1 METGRALQ
9 NQVAKYRQFANWSQ
23 AFVADRIGVTRQTV
37 RLIESGKMIPSTL
50 VALRLA
56 QLFHVSVEDLFAEDT
71 VSSEQLVDV
80 WPDDAV
86 VQGHRVV
93 VADIGGRRIVRRAV
107 GPEVYPIPAAPYVGT
122 LKHSVDKNK
131 GIVSGGMGPGPE
143 PSFLLAGCDL
153 GLGLLSSHLS
163 KPAGRAAVNAVWLA
177 TDNERARRQLFAHAV
192 HVAAVHVADD
202 AATDGG
208 DERASGSGERYHSR
222 VSDDGAFGPLEVMR
236 IQFARW
242 QVGWLVQPG
251 NPQGFGGVEDLA
263 HQRLRLVNRPKGSG
277 VRKLLDHLLAE
288 AGISQNEVSQYEFC
302 VGGHR
307 QVAEAIA
314 SGLAHVG
321 IGSETAAAML
331 GLDFLPLRTERSE
344 LWIPLSQRDH
354 PMTDRLMQVLHS
366 DTFRKDLESYG
377 PCDVQKMG
385 WRLEK

>member
-1 METGRALQ
+1 M
-9 NQVAKYRQFANWSQ
+9 
-23 AFVADRIGVTRQTV
+23 
-37 RLIESGKMIPSTL
+37 
-50 VALRLA
+50 
-56 QLFHVSVEDLFAEDT
+56 
-71 VSSEQLVDV
+71 
-80 WPDDAV
+80 
-86 VQGHRVV
+86 
-93 VADIGGRRIVRRAV
+93 
-107 GPEVYPIPAAPYVGT
+107 
-122 LKHSVDKNK
+122 
-131 GIVSGGMGPGPE
+131 
-143 PSFLLAGCDL
+143 LAGCDL
-153 GLGLLSSHLS
+153 GLGLLSTHLS
-163 KPAGRAAVNAVWLA
+163 KPTGRAAVNAVWLA
-177 TDNERARRQLFAHAV
+177 VDNQRARRQLFAHAV

-202 AATDGG
+202 VAIDVVH
-208 DERASGSGERYHSR
+208 ERVNEKGELYNFAVRA
-222 VSDDGAFGPLEVMR
+222 DGAAGASEVVR

-251 NPQGFGGVEDLA
+251 NPHGFGGVEDLA
-263 HQRLRLVNRPKGSG
+263 NGRLRLVNRPKGSG

-288 AGISQNEVSQYEFC
+288 AGISRDEVTQYEFC

-344 LWIPLSQRDH
+344 LWIPLAQRDH

-385 WRLEK
+385 WRLEE